1 MKHPRWGTRQRYA
14 GYAFPVNGFV
24 ATCPLYAPAG
34 RKKDL
39 IMARRYTPENFRT
52 PEELAAVTGRS
63 ARTARRWLQANPHIG
78 VRIGGRRYVHADEV
92 EQILVGTPL
101 DQIR

>member
-1 MKHPRWGTRQRYA
+1 MPGTLFRST
-14 GYAFPVNGFV
+14 VFV
-24 ATCPLYAPAG
+24 ATCPLAAPTG
-34 RKKDL
+34 QKKDL
-39 IMARRYTPENFRT
+39 IMARRYTPESFRT
-52 PEELAAVTGRS
+52 SEELAAVTGRS